1 MNENDNH
8 VPNFDPNEEDVEIWL
23 GVTIKGK
30 EYDKYAVS
38 SKGKIY
44 SHTTNKLL
52 DGRICRGYNVMKLRD
67 EDRNIYNTGRHRI
80 VAEQFCENPDNKEYV
95 NHKDGNKLNNN
106 PSNLEWV
113 TAQENTL
120 HAIDHGLIY
129 TVGDKSHLAS
139 IDEATAIRICE
150 MIVDGKLNLREI
162 ADELGVGYDCVKK
175 INKGKSWR
183 HLSSRYGII

>member
-175 INKGKSWR
+175 INEGKSWR
-183 HLSSRYGII
+183 RLSSRYGII